1 MQTVDHTNN
10 IIELSHISFAYQ
22 KADYALSDIS
32 FNVHKGDYLGIIGPN
47 GGGKTTVLKIML
59 GLLKPI
65 EGRVKLF
72 GQEIED
78 FKDWYK
84 IGYVPQKATSI
95 DANFPVT
102 VEEVVSMGIYAK
114 RDKTKVEKALDEVDM
129 LPYKKK
135 RIGELSG
142 GLQQRVF
149 IARAL
154 ASQPEVIFLDEP
166 TVGVDTKAQELFY
179 LLLRRMNK
187 ALDLTLILVSHELDI
202 VARETTEV
210 AFINHTLVSYCTPD
224 ELTKSGTLERLY
236 GKDLKY
242 ILHDHGGVRK

>member
-1 MQTVDHTNN
+1 MQTVDHTIN
-10 IIELSHISFAYQ
+10 IIEISHISFAYQ
-22 KADYALSDIS
+22 KPEYAVRNIS

-59 GLLKPI
+59 GLLKPM
-65 EGRVKLF
+65 EGHVKLF
-72 GQEIED
+72 GQEINN

-102 VEEVVSMGIYAK
+102 VEEVVSMGVHGK
-114 RDKTKVEKALDEVDM
+114 RNRKNVDTALCEVDM
-129 LPYKKK
+129 LSYKKK

-154 ASQPEVIFLDEP
+154 VSQPEVIFLDEP
-166 TVGVDTKAQELFY
+166 TVGVDSKTQELFY
-179 LLLRRMNK
+179 LLLRKLNK
-187 ALDLTLILVSHELDI
+187 ELDLTLILVSHELDI

-224 ELTKSGTLERLY
+224 ELTKSGTLEHLY

-242 ILHDHGGVRK
+242 IVHDHGGVR